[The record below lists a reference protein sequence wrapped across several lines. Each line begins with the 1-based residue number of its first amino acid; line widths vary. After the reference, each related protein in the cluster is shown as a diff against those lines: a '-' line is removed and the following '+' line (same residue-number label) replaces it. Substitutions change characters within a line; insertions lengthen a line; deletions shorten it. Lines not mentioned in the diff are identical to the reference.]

1 MMPLRSGT
9 VRGFLRAL
17 GAAMIVVV
25 IAGPAKVLA
34 EPVSIEPIIDYSSRH
49 HAAVDSRGMVAVQNA
64 IAAEVG
70 AAVLAEGG
78 NAVDAAV
85 AVGLALAVTLP
96 RAGNIGGGGF
106 MLIYDAK
113 TKETIALDYR
123 ERAPAGASRDMFITE
138 SGEADDRAARYSY
151 RSVGVPG
158 TVAGLYKALREYG
171 TLSWEEAIAPAI
183 ELARDGIRVSN
194 DLATNL
200 ASEREWL
207 GSHPET
213 RRVFYKPDGSTYAP
227 GEILRQPDLAWS
239 LQQLSDEGPDA
250 LYRGEVGKRIVADM
264 RANGGLI
271 NEQDLADYEV
281 AVRTPVRGDYRGY
294 EIVSMPPPSSGGVL
308 IVQMLNVL
316 EQFDM
321 RGFGF
326 GSAKTIHVMTEAMRT
341 AYADRSE
348 HLGDPDFY
356 AEEFEW
362 LMSKAYA
369 RNIADQIDVREARK
383 SSDVAPGVNQS
394 YESPDTTHYAVVD
407 AAGNAVVNT
416 YTLNFSYGSGITAR
430 GTGILLNNE
439 MDDFSAKPGSPN
451 GYGLIGAEANEIQPG
466 KRPLSSMTPTLV
478 FKDGRPVLLTGSPG
492 GSKIISTVLQVI
504 VNVIDHEMPVLD
516 AVAAPRFHHQWLPDR
531 LELEPGF
538 SPDTIDLLKAM
549 GHNVRERGL
558 TQGSAQ
564 TISIDGGLF
573 RGAADP
579 RRPDALALGPDGL
592 DCRTSATPCSF

>member
-1 MMPLRSGT
+1 MMPFGSGAL
-9 VRGFLRAL
+9 RGFLRAL
-17 GAAMIVVV
+17 GAATIVVTL
-25 IAGPAKVLA
+25 AWPDHLLA
-34 EPVSIEPIIDYSSRH
+34 ESAPVEPIIDYSTRQ

-96 RAGNIGGGGF
+96 RAGNLGGGGF
-106 MLIYDAK
+106 MLIYDAE
-113 TKETIALDYR
+113 TEETIALDYR
-123 ERAPAGASRDMFITE
+123 ERAPAAASRDMFITE

-158 TVAGLYKALREYG
+158 TVAGMHKALQEHG
-171 TLSWEEAIAPAI
+171 TPSWAEVIAPAI

-200 ASEREWL
+200 ATEREWL

-213 RRVFYKPDGSTYAP
+213 RRVFYKPDGSSYAP

-250 LYRGEVGKRIVADM
+250 LYRGAVGKRIVADM

-271 NEQDLADYEV
+271 TEQDLADYEV

-369 RNIADQIDVREARK
+369 RTVADQIDIREARK

-451 GYGLIGAEANEIQPG
+451 GYGLIGAEANEIQPM

-538 SPDTIDLLKAM
+538 SPDTIDLLRAM
-549 GHNVRERGL
+549 GHNVYKRGL

-564 TISIDGGLF
+564 TISIDDGLF